1 MENFLYQTHSGV
13 RWLVVLMTVVAF
25 GWLLFR
31 YVQNQSY
38 DKRTHII
45 MASWAG
51 LIGLQWILGIV
62 LMLVLGTFTGMQWSH
77 AVILTIALA
86 VAHVYVPLKKRP
98 DKVRFMGG
106 LWSIVTVGVLVF
118 VGVQLVNGWA

>member
-1 MENFLYQTHSGV
+1 MTNFLYQAHSGV

-31 YVQNQSY
+31 YLQNQSY

-51 LIGLQWILGIV
+51 LVGLQWILGIV
-62 LMLVLGTFTGMQWSH
+62 LMLVLGTFTGAQWSH
-77 AVILTIALA
+77 AGVLTIALA
-86 VAHVYVPLKKRP
+86 VAHAYVPLKKRP
-98 DKVRFMGG
+98 DKVRFTGG
-106 LWSIVTVGVLVF
+106 LASIIAVGVLVF

>member
-1 MENFLYQTHSGV
+1 MTNFLLQAHSGV
-13 RWLVVLMTVVAF
+13 RWLVVVMTVVAF

-31 YVQNQSY
+31 YLQNQSY

-51 LIGLQWILGIV
+51 LVGLQWILGIV

-77 AVILTIALA
+77 AGTMTLALA
-86 VAHVYVPLKKRP
+86 VAHTYVALKKRP
-98 DKVRFMGG
+98 AKVRFMGG
-106 LWSIVTVGVLVF
+106 LASIIGVMVLVF

>member
-1 MENFLYQTHSGV
+1 MSNFLFQAHSGV

-31 YVQNQSY
+31 YMQNQSY

-51 LIGLQWILGIV
+51 LVGLQWILGIV
-62 LMLVLGTFTGMQWSH
+62 LMLVLGTFTGIQWSH
-77 AVILTIALA
+77 AGVMTIALA
-86 VAHVYVPLKKRP
+86 VAHAYVPLKKRP
-98 DKVRFMGG
+98 DKVRFTGG
-106 LWSIVTVGVLVF
+106 LASIIAVMVLVF
-118 VGVQLVNGWA
+118 VGVQLVNGW

>member
-1 MENFLYQTHSGV
+1 MANFLLQAHSGV
-13 RWLVVLMTVVAF
+13 RWLVVVMTVVAF

-31 YVQNQSY
+31 YLQNQSY

-51 LIGLQWILGIV
+51 LVGLQWILGIV

-77 AVILTIALA
+77 AGTMTIALA
-86 VAHVYVPLKKRP
+86 VAHAYVPLKKRP
-98 DKVRFMGG
+98 DKVRFTGG
-106 LWSIVTVGVLVF
+106 LASIIAVMVLVF